1 MEIITMKIDE
11 LLPASYNPRKDLQPG
26 DPEYERLYRSITEFG
41 YVEPIVWNRR
51 TGRVVGGHQRL
62 KVLKAQGY
70 TEVSVSVVDLDEQ
83 KEKALNVALNKIGGD
98 WDEAKLVE
106 LLQELEKDMDLE
118 LTGFTQKELDKLI
131 KKMAEKDAEEK
142 PELEFTEELME
153 EHNYIVLYFDNR
165 LDWQAACEK
174 LGIEP
179 KKALDSREG
188 YKRVGTGRVIRGADL
203 IERIY

>member
-83 KEKALNVALNKIGGD
+83 REKALNVALNKIGGD

>member
-1 MEIITMKIDE
+1 MKIDE

-83 KEKALNVALNKIGGD
+83 REKALNVALNKIGGD